1 MNITIQ
7 NKCRHLGIVVEAKE
21 RHQITRLNRG
31 IHYTWCRDANG
42 TIDGDRRDEGEA
54 SVDGV
59 ETPVVVEVRRQ
70 IEHQRGG
77 GQVVLRPEGLE
88 HAAVFLAR
96 EGEAHLST
104 RLLHHRLARDGESDG
119 VSVLEGGGIYSE

>member
-21 RHQITRLNRG
+21 RHQITRLDRG
-31 IHYTWCRDANG
+31 IHYTWRREANN

-88 HAAVFLAR
+88 HTAVFLTR

-119 VSVLEGGGIYSE
+119 VSGLEGGGMYSE